1 MRKAKTNVV
10 NQDNESL
17 HAYGNHRFIIGYV
30 EKVNGSGA
38 EEIPDFVPTR
48 HELLVLAKYWTQ
60 ERLEQEFWC
69 FCTQSSGSTEWRLSI
84 YAGRRIDRIA
94 DLIAEE
100 EVDCAENDAIAELGR
115 KYGDSI
121 FWSTFL
127 DGGRLED
134 IADMTVRSPDEFASR
149 AGIREILGRLDDAI
163 DDLDQAIRIEPRNN
177 ELYEYRARLQKMNEY
192 ELSGQD
198 LGNGRVGDDDFGTV
212 ENSSE

>member
-1 MRKAKTNVV
+1 M
-10 NQDNESL
+10 
-17 HAYGNHRFIIGYV
+17 Y
-30 EKVNGSGA
+30 
-38 EEIPDFVPTR
+38 
-48 HELLVLAKYWTQ
+48 
-60 ERLEQEFWC
+60 
-69 FCTQSSGSTEWRLSI
+69 
-84 YAGRRIDRIA
+84 
-94 DLIAEE
+94 
-100 EVDCAENDAIAELGR
+100 AELGR

-134 IADMTVRSPDEFASR
+134 IADMTARSPDEFASR

-163 DDLDQAIRIEPRNN
+163 DDLDQAIRIEPGNN
-177 ELYEYRARLQKMNEY
+177 ELYEHRARVQEMKEY

>member
-1 MRKAKTNVV
+1 MRKAKINVV
-10 NQDNESL
+10 NQDNGSL
-17 HAYGNHRFIIGYV
+17 QAYGNHDLIFGYV

-38 EEIPDFVPTR
+38 EEIPAFVPTR
-48 HELLVLAKYWTQ
+48 HELLALAKYWIQ
-60 ERLEQEFWC
+60 ELLAQEFWC
-69 FCTQSSGSTEWRLSI
+69 FCTQSSGSTEWRLLK
-84 YAGRRIDRIA
+84 YARLRIERIA

-100 EVDCAENDAIAELGR
+100 EVDCAINDAIAEMGG

-134 IADMTVRSPDEFASR
+134 IADMSVRSPDEFASR
-149 AGIREILGRLDDAI
+149 AGARETLGRLDDAI

>member
-17 HAYGNHRFIIGYV
+17 HAYGNHRFIIGHV

-48 HELLVLAKYWTQ
+48 HELLVLTKYWTQ
-60 ERLEQEFWC
+60 ERLDQEFWC
-69 FCTQSSGSTEWRLSI
+69 FCTQFSGGSEWRLLR
-84 YAGRRIDRIA
+84 YARLRIDRIA

-100 EVDCAENDAIAELGR
+100 EVDCAINDAIAELGG

-134 IADMTVRSPDEFASR
+134 IADMTARSPDELASR
-149 AGIREILGRLDDAI
+149 AGARETLGRLDDAI
-163 DDLDQAIRIEPRNN
+163 DDLDQAIRIKPGDA
-177 ELYEYRARLQKMNEY
+177 ELYERRTQVQERKEY
-192 ELSGQD
+192 ELSGQG
-198 LGNGRVGDDDFGTV
+198 LGNGRDVDDDFGTV

>member
-10 NQDNESL
+10 NQDNEYL
-17 HAYGNHRFIIGYV
+17 HANGNHDLIFGYV
-30 EKVNGSGA
+30 EKINGSGA
-38 EEIPDFVPTR
+38 EEIPAFVPTR
-48 HELLVLAKYWTQ
+48 LELLALAKYWIQ
-60 ERLEQEFWC
+60 ELLAQEFSC
-69 FCTQSSGSTEWRLSI
+69 FLDQSSGSTEWRLSI

-134 IADMTVRSPDEFASR
+134 IADMTARSADEFASR
-149 AGIREILGRLDDAI
+149 AGARQLLGRIADAI
-163 DDLDQAIRIEPRNN
+163 DDLDQAIRIKPGDAK
-177 ELYEYRARLQKMNEY
+177 LYERRADFQKMKEY
-192 ELSGQD
+192 GLSVQD
-198 LGNGRVGDDDFGTV
+198 LGNGRDVDDDFGTV